1 MFKKTSENSQL
12 DIFTTESYLSGPSLK
27 FYNDKGSWHN
37 SFREQVYARI
47 DEEAFSVLY
56 SDGMGA
62 PNASVRVLVSMMIL
76 KEGQGWSDA
85 QLFEYCR
92 FHSLIRSALG
102 YFNMT
107 DTIPTESTYYLFR
120 KKVVEYERINGE
132 NLIEQAFAS
141 VTKGQAMDFEVSGNH
156 IRMDSKLM
164 GSNIAWYS
172 RYELVHETLRL
183 LWKEQHETLCKKL
196 NKQTVKKLN
205 ELLAEEGG
213 KITFRSTKSQ
223 LISKFQELGNL
234 ICFVLKRRP
243 LETDIQ
249 KTLTTVFNQQF
260 KVVEKAVEIRP
271 KEEIKS
277 DSIQSPHDTDAHYRD
292 KDGNKVK
299 GYNLNVSETCNEGL
313 NLITYVDVNPVS
325 ASDCNLFQTGVE
337 KTEELLGEVKN
348 VSTDGAYHSPG
359 NQEFCKKSGINF
371 ILPTI
376 QGAKGRFDLIL
387 SDNNELT
394 VTDTITGLINNA
406 VVVKCR
412 KGDRKRWRIVVEE
425 KYYYFSTKE
434 IETCRLRKELEK
446 IPKEILNI
454 RNNVEATIFQLGYHY
469 PNDKTRYRGLSR
481 NKMWANFR
489 CFWINFVRIQNY
501 LGQIC
506 QRTYILSNLALNTTF
521 EKLFLTQYLLFI
533 NFKNQFS
540 CLFPKINF
548 YRFVKFDFSEGT
560 QDLKM
565 LNNLRT

>member
-1 MFKKTSENSQL
+1 MFKKTSKNTQL
-12 DIFTTESYLSGPSLK
+12 DIFSTENYLSGSSLK
-27 FYNDKGSWHN
+27 FYNAKGSWHN
-37 SFREQVYARI
+37 LFREQVYARI
-47 DEEAFSVLY
+47 DEDIFSVLY

-92 FHSLIRSALG
+92 FHSLIRAALG

-120 KKVVEYERINGE
+120 KKVVEYELSNGV
-132 NLIEQAFAS
+132 NLIEEAFAS

-172 RYELVHETLRL
+172 RFELVHESLRL
-183 LWKEQHETLCKKL
+183 LWKEQHETLRKKL
-196 NKQTVKKLN
+196 NKQTVKQV
-205 ELLAEEGG
+205 EEMLAEDGG
-213 KITFRSTKSQ
+213 KITFRSTKTQ
-223 LISKFQELGNL
+223 LKSNFQELGNL
-234 ICFVLKRRP
+234 IYRIIQRRP
-243 LETDIQ
+243 QVTSVYN
-249 KTLTTVFNQQF
+249 TLSLVFEQQF
-260 KVVEKAVEIRP
+260 KVVDKAVEIRP

-277 DSIQSPHDTDAHYRD
+277 DSVQSPHDTDAHYRD
-292 KDGNKVK
+292 KNGNKVK
-299 GYNLNVSETCNEGL
+299 GYNHNVTETCNDEGL

-325 ASDCNLFQTGVE
+325 ASDCHLLQTGIE
-337 KTEELLGEVKN
+337 KTEEVLGEVKN
-348 VSTDGAYHSPG
+348 LSTDGAYHSPG
-359 NQEFCKKSGINF
+359 NQEFCKESGINF
-371 ILPTI
+371 IHPTI

-394 VTDTITGLINNA
+394 VTDTLTGLIHNA
-406 VVVKCR
+406 VSVKCQ
-412 KGDRKRWRIVVEE
+412 KADRKRWRIVVEE

-469 PNDKTRYRGLSR
+469 PNDKTRYRGLSK

-489 CFWINFVRIQNY
+489 SFWINFVRIQNY
-501 LGQIC
+501 LGQTC
-506 QRTYILSNLALNTTF
+506 QRTCNLSKIALNRTF
-521 EKLFLTQYLLFI
+521 EKLFLAQYLLFI
-533 NFKNQFS
+533 NFYQTFFKSSQNF
-540 CLFPKINF
+540 CF
-548 YRFVKFDFSEGT
+548 YRIVK
-560 QDLKM
+560 K
-565 LNNLRT
+565 

>member
-1 MFKKTSENSQL
+1 
-12 DIFTTESYLSGPSLK
+12 
-27 FYNDKGSWHN
+27 
-37 SFREQVYARI
+37 
-47 DEEAFSVLY
+47 
-56 SDGMGA
+56 
-62 PNASVRVLVSMMIL
+62 
-76 KEGQGWSDA
+76 
-85 QLFEYCR
+85 
-92 FHSLIRSALG
+92 
-102 YFNMT
+102 
-107 DTIPTESTYYLFR
+107 
-120 KKVVEYERINGE
+120 
-132 NLIEQAFAS
+132 
-141 VTKGQAMDFEVSGNH
+141 
-156 IRMDSKLM
+156 MDSKLM

-196 NKQTVKKLN
+196 NKQTVKHLN

-234 ICFVLKRRP
+234 IYFVLKRRP
-243 LETDIQ
+243 LETEIQ

-299 GYNLNVSETCNEGL
+299 GYNLNVSETCNDEGL

-325 ASDCNLFQTGVE
+325 ASDCNLLKTGIE

-359 NQEFCKKSGINF
+359 NQEFCKESGINF

-394 VTDTITGLINNA
+394 VTDTITGLIHNA

-506 QRTYILSNLALNTTF
+506 QRTYNLSNLALNTTF
-521 EKLFLTQYLLFI
+521 EKLFLTQYLFFI

-548 YRFVKFDFSEGT
+548 CRFVKI
-560 QDLKM
+560 
-565 LNNLRT
+565 

>member
-62 PNASVRVLVSMMIL
+62 PNASIRVLVTMMIL

-107 DTIPTESTYYLFR
+107 DTIPAESTYYLFR
-120 KKVVEYERINGE
+120 KKVVEYERSNAI
-132 NLIEQAFAS
+132 NLIENAFAS
-141 VTKGQAMDFEVSGNH
+141 VTKGQAIDFEVSGKQ

-172 RYELVHETLRL
+172 RFELVHESLRL
-183 LWKEQHETLCKKL
+183 LWKEQNETLRKKL
-196 NKQTVKKLN
+196 NKQTAKRL
-205 ELLAEEGG
+205 EAILAEDGG

-223 LISKFQELGNL
+223 LIPKFQELGIL
-234 ICFVLKRRP
+234 IYNILKRRP
-243 LETDIQ
+243 QETEVQ
-249 KTLTTVFNQQF
+249 KTLSTVFEQQF
-260 KVVEKAVEIRP
+260 KVVDKAVEIRP

-277 DSIQSPHDTDAHYRD
+277 DSIQSPHDTDAHYRN
-292 KDGNKVK
+292 KDGNQVK
-299 GYNLNVSETCNEGL
+299 GYNLNVSESCNGEGL
-313 NLITYVDVNPVS
+313 NLISYVEVNPVT
-325 ASDCNLFQTGVE
+325 ASDCNLLQKGLKQSEDVFNE
-337 KTEELLGEVKN
+337 KAQN
-348 VSTDGAYHSPG
+348 VYTDGAYHSPE
-359 NQEFCKKSGINF
+359 NQIFCKNNETNF
-371 ILPTI
+371 IIPTI
-376 QGAKGRFDLIL
+376 QGAKSRFDLIL
-387 SDNNELT
+387 SENEELT
-394 VTDTITGLINNA
+394 VMDAITGLIHIA
-406 VVVKCR
+406 DSVKCR
-412 KGDRKRWRIVVEE
+412 KENKKRWRIKVEQ

-434 IETCRLRKELEK
+434 IDTCRLRKELEK

-489 CFWINFVRIQNY
+489 CFWVNFVRIQNY
-501 LGQIC
+501 LGKLC
-506 QRTYILSNLALNTTF
+506 QRTFNSSILTLNTTF
-521 EKLFLTQYLLFI
+521 EMLFLTIYFL
-533 NFKNQFS
+533 NV
-540 CLFPKINF
+540 NF
-548 YRFVKFDFSEGT
+548 YHSVFTSSQNSKFCRFVKI
-560 QDLKM
+560 
-565 LNNLRT
+565 